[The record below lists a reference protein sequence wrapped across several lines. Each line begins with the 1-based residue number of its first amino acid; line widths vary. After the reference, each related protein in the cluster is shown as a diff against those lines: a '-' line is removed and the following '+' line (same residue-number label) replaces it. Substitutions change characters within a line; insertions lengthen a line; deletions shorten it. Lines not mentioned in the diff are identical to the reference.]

1 MVSVSSTCGSMRA
14 LTCSPEEAIEIMLDV
29 NTRIQ
34 ILEELSHLAG
44 ARKHQFAAFCRKE
57 QCLVV
62 WADEVETL
70 VPSAE
75 ALEQR
80 MLAFVWSGRHN
91 ELAEIEA
98 GEKGQNEEG
107 WVDEDADKERELG
120 DLADAEEKIGAD
132 GDEWEMRDK
141 RPTMLYAPLV
151 SGLAIILCFAFI
163 GSGMR
168 NLIKEA
174 MLDKSYIRFALLAT
188 SPFGYLLGIVGRSEP
203 VQIHDAHSSSSVSV
217 SAVTSGR
224 PLVPS
229 RSATR
234 TRLTTRASSPSE

>member
-1 MVSVSSTCGSMRA
+1 
-14 LTCSPEEAIEIMLDV
+14 MLDV

-70 VPSAE
+70 IPSAE

-91 ELAEIEA
+91 ELAELEA
-98 GEKGQNEEG
+98 DEKGPGDQEEG

-120 DLADAEEKIGAD
+120 DLADAEEKVGAD

-188 SPFGYLLGIVGRSEP
+188 SPFGYLLGIVSVNTLMLCSR
-203 VQIHDAHSSSSVSV
+203 AHGSSSVSV
-217 SAVTSGR
+217 SAVTSGK

-229 RSATR
+229 PSATR
-234 TRLTTRASSPSE
+234 TRPTTLESSPSE

>member
-1 MVSVSSTCGSMRA
+1 
-14 LTCSPEEAIEIMLDV
+14 MLDV

-34 ILEELSHLAG
+34 ILDELSHLAG

-70 VPSAE
+70 IPSIE

-80 MLAFVWSGRHN
+80 MLSFVWSGRHH

-98 GEKGQNEEG
+98 EEKGDEEEG
-107 WVDEDADKERELG
+107 WVDEDADRERELG
-120 DLADAEEKIGAD
+120 DLEEKIGAEE
-132 GDEWEMRDK
+132 GSWEMREK

-151 SGLAIILCFAFI
+151 SGLAIILCFLFI

-168 NLIKEA
+168 NLVKEA
-174 MLDKSYIRFALLAT
+174 LLDRSYARFALMAT
-188 SPFGYLLGIVGRSEP
+188 APFGYLLGIVS
-203 VQIHDAHSSSSVSV
+203 ID
-217 SAVTSGR
+217 
-224 PLVPS
+224 
-229 RSATR
+229 
-234 TRLTTRASSPSE
+234 

>member
-1 MVSVSSTCGSMRA
+1 
-14 LTCSPEEAIEIMLDV
+14 MLDV

-70 VPSAE
+70 IPSAE

-91 ELAEIEA
+91 ELAEMEA
-98 GEKGQNEEG
+98 EEKGTDQHEEG
-107 WVDEDADKERELG
+107 WVDEDAQKERELG
-120 DLADAEEKIGAD
+120 ELGDDEEKIGAD

-188 SPFGYLLGIVGRSEP
+188 SPFGYLLGIVSPSPDLARWF
-203 VQIHDAHSSSSVSV
+203 VAHDSSSVSV
-217 SAVTSGR
+217 SAVTCGR
-224 PLVPS
+224 HSVPS

-234 TRLTTRASSPSE
+234 THRTIRANSRRG